1 MFVLLNIYEL
11 NKISI
16 KISTLHLR
24 AKKLHLCANFYY
36 ICTYMSL
43 QVKYICFIHLNSV
56 PLLFA
61 ILKLKG
67 LFL

>member
-1 MFVLLNIYEL
+1 MFVLLDIYEL

-16 KISTLHLR
+16 KISALHF

-36 ICTYMSL
+36 ICTYLSL